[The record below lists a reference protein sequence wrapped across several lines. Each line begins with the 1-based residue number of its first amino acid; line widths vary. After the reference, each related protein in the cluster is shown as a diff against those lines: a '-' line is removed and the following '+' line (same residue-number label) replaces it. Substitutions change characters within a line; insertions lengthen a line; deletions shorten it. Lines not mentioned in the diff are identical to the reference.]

1 MRICT
6 KPEDRDSRLAELK
19 DLLIA
24 RNYPESLIDRGIEKA
39 RKVPRRVALLKVRRK
54 ESEKRPIFALKYDPR
69 TPSIQKIPHTGD
81 TNSLDR
87 CG

>member
-19 DLLIA
+19 DLLIT
-24 RNYPESLIDRGIEKA
+24 RNYPECLIDRGIEKA

-54 ESEKRPIFALKYDPR
+54 TSEKRY
-69 TPSIQKIPHTGD
+69 
-81 TNSLDR
+81 
-87 CG
+87 